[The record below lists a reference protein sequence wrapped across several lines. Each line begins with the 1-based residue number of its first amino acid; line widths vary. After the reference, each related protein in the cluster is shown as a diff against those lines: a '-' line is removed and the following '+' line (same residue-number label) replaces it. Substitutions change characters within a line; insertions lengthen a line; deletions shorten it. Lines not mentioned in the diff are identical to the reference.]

1 MQYLCVCVW
10 VFSYVCRFSSWQH
23 FTLFILCIRFWWKC
37 AHRTR
42 ECSSQC
48 VSWVKSWH
56 FKSSECESER
66 SEKRDGEEEK
76 QFHISKYI
84 FQSEKKRNRIS
95 LNGSDNGKCNTILK
109 QWHFLIQHFYL
120 FCDVPFQN
128 AMRYLWFTIASLSL
142 SLYVEDKLYATC
154 IMCPYKNERSCQWQ
168 ATPHSE
174 SNKNATHFTFLLDL
188 LRFYALN
195 TFLVAKQIK
204 NYNERVIIAFL
215 YIFQRSC
222 EAKKAAKMLQY
233 SIELL

>member
-1 MQYLCVCVW
+1 MERKRNNSIYLNTYFKARKREIESVW
-10 VFSYVCRFSSWQH
+10 MEVTMANVIRFSNNDTFSSSISIY
-23 FTLFILCIRFWWKC
+23 FVTFLFKMRC
-37 AHRTR
+37 AIYDLQ
-42 ECSSQC
+42 SQ
-48 VSWVKSWH
+48 V
-56 FKSSECESER
+56 
-66 SEKRDGEEEK
+66 
-76 QFHISKYI
+76 
-84 FQSEKKRNRIS
+84 
-95 LNGSDNGKCNTILK
+95 
-109 QWHFLIQHFYL
+109 
-120 FCDVPFQN
+120 
-128 AMRYLWFTIASLSL
+128 SL
-142 SLYVEDKLYATC
+142 SLYVEGELYATC